1 MQTGLW
7 MAYLDSKH
15 FSDKISYKILF
26 IPSYGLKD
34 TNFAGC
40 KYLQEF
46 QKTKQ
51 KKKNW
56 KAVGPDLSPIGDG

>member
-1 MQTGLW
+1 MQTDIW
-7 MAYLDSKH
+7 MVYSGSIH
-15 FSDKISYKILF
+15 FSDKLSYKILF
-26 IPSYGLKD
+26 VSSYGLKD
-34 TNFAGC
+34 INYARC

-51 KKKNW
+51 KKNW